1 MYADVK
7 AREIEREA
15 VNTYGYQSQM
25 IVAIEELSELIKEL
39 TKHLRGEDN
48 TDHISEEM
56 ADVYIML
63 EQLGIIF
70 GNSYSVD
77 VWKYKKITR
86 LAERLHNE
94 G

>member
-7 AREIEREA
+7 EREIEQEA
-15 VNTYGYQSQM
+15 IKKYGTRSQI
-25 IVAIEELSELIKEL
+25 IVAIEELSELTKEL

-48 TDHISEEM
+48 INHISEEM

-63 EQLGIIF
+63 EQLGLMF

-86 LAERLHNE
+86 LHERLHSDE
-94 G
+94 